1 MVNVNTDENIISIN
15 VSSHNTCRI
24 NITDNK
30 KQTNN
35 LNASGDGVQFYTNLA
50 KDWAQKLNDT
60 VDGVDYS
67 AKYCALLA
75 KNEVESGISE
85 INDIINDTE
94 EELETQ
100 IQAAINELE
109 TRGNEKIAQAAQQV
123 SLAEEQ
129 AQIAASKVQEIS
141 AAVTDKADNIDVV
154 HKTGDE
160 TINGTKTFQDNE
172 IIIQATAA
180 NSFPGVITENN
191 NITYEQ
197 IADSQSGYLRGAR
210 VLSNVKDNT
219 GNSFW
224 YSYSQSYLSTD
235 ANGLLYAINTNGVR
249 LRDDDGTYIT
259 GSAATVKIDKNGTA
273 LFDFPKCTSRATTT
287 SSARNDKVAVITLN
301 YVNGTSWYRI
311 WSDGWI
317 EQGGYVANDAN
328 TYSINKF
335 TITFLK
341 TFQNTNYCFSRTDKI
356 GRLASVSYPGINNS
370 YYQKSNNKIVCPGDG
385 THRAGFDWYA
395 CGY

>member
-35 LNASGDGVQFYTNLA
+35 LNASGAVVQFYTNLA

-109 TRGNEKIAQAAQQV
+109 TKENEKIAQAAQQV

-210 VLSNVKDNT
+210 VLSNVKDNA

-259 GSAATVKIDKNGTA
+259 GSASTVKIDKNGTA